1 MPLTKP
7 AADEKQGDFIQRCM
21 SDLATEFSDEKQR
34 TAVCYSR
41 WNESYREPLQAKY
54 AEIIQE
60 AGKRNKVED
69 SKVKAFVAE
78 CGALLADDS
87 PQDGKLA
94 ASMKEVDAILT
105 WLKEQELAKT
115 EDGVKYP
122 KSAFAYAPSDN
133 VSDWKLRLWEDAEKK
148 VTRAQLGRAAAALSP
163 GGFRGQKV
171 AIASADL
178 PAVKRK
184 IRTEYGKLG
193 IEDTEIPKWVQEA
206 NMQRTV
212 IADYIPLTEAT
223 IGSKGNAQIV
233 VIKPGLNTSKER
245 YYPAEILGRDFA
257 VFEGVKMYADHPSE
271 ADEKNRP
278 ERSVRDWVATLKNVH
293 VGAGGAVLGEA
304 VVVEPWMQE
313 RLATLRDKG
322 MLADIGVSI
331 NAIGTAS
338 KGMIEG
344 VKTNVIERIVR
355 ARSVDFVTEAGAGGG
370 VQLYEAES
378 ALDVDLVN
386 LDTLKERR
394 ADLVKLIESEVETK
408 YKAEVKK
415 HMEQDEK
422 VKELETS
429 VTALTTERD
438 ELKGKITLAEK
449 AQRIAE
455 AKSVIDEAISK
466 SELPDAAKKKLAE
479 KFAGVEVTEAIA
491 EAIKAESDYVN
502 ALKETGKVKGM
513 GATKSDPEA
522 DRKALKESFKRL
534 GMDDAQAETAVAGR

>member
-1 MPLTKP
+1 
-7 AADEKQGDFIQRCM
+7 
-21 SDLATEFSDEKQR
+21 
-34 TAVCYSR
+34 
-41 WNESYREPLQAKY
+41 
-54 AEIIQE
+54 
-60 AGKRNKVED
+60 
-69 SKVKAFVAE
+69 
-78 CGALLADDS
+78 
-87 PQDGKLA
+87 
-94 ASMKEVDAILT
+94 
-105 WLKEQELAKT
+105 
-115 EDGVKYP
+115 
-122 KSAFAYAPSDN
+122 
-133 VSDWKLRLWEDAEKK
+133 
-148 VTRAQLGRAAAALSP
+148 
-163 GGFRGQKV
+163 
-171 AIASADL
+171 
-178 PAVKRK
+178 
-184 IRTEYGKLG
+184 
-193 IEDTEIPKWVQEA
+193 
-206 NMQRTV
+206 MQRTV

-233 VIKPGLNTSKER
+233 VIKPGFNTSKER

-271 ADEKNRP
+271 ADEKSRP

-293 VGAGGAVLGEA
+293 VDKTGAVLGEA

-338 KGMIEG
+338 KGTIEG

-355 ARSVDFVTEAGAGGG
+355 SRSVDFVTEAGAGGG
-370 VQLYEAES
+370 VRLYEAES

-408 YKAEVKK
+408 YKVEVKK

-429 VTALTTERD
+429 VTTLTTERD
-438 ELKGKITLAEK
+438 ELKGKITAAEK

-466 SELPDAAKKKLAE
+466 SELPDAAKKRIAE
-479 KFAGVEVTEAIA
+479 KFAGVEVAEAIA
-491 EAIKAESDYVN
+491 EAIKSENDYVN

-534 GMDDAQAETAVAGR
+534 GMSDAQAETAVAGR

>member
-7 AADEKQGDFIQRCM
+7 ASDEKQGDFMQRCM
-21 SDLATEFSDEKQR
+21 SDLATEFPDEKQR

-41 WNESYREPLQAKY
+41 WNESLQAKY
-54 AEIIQE
+54 AGIIQE

-69 SKVKAFVAE
+69 SRVKAFVVE
-78 CGALLADDS
+78 CGALLADAT
-87 PQDGKLA
+87 PQDEQLA
-94 ASMKEVDAILT
+94 ASMQEADAILT
-105 WLKEQELAKT
+105 WLKEQAAFKS
-115 EDGVKYP
+115 EDGVQYP
-122 KSAFAYAPSDN
+122 AEAFAYVTDAEKP
-133 VSDWKLRLWEDAEKK
+133 SDWKLRLWEDAEKK
-148 VTRAQLGRAAAALSP
+148 VTKTQLRYATAYLSE

-184 IRTEYGKLG
+184 IRTEYSKLG

-206 NMQRTV
+206 NMNRTV

-245 YYPAEILGRDFA
+245 YYPAEILGRDFG
-257 VFEGVKMYADHPSE
+257 VFENVKMYADHPSE

-293 VGAGGAVLGEA
+293 VDKAGTVIGEA

-338 KGMIEG
+338 KGTIDG

-370 VQLYEAES
+370 VRLYEAES
-378 ALDVDLVN
+378 TLDVDLVN
-386 LDTLKERR
+386 LDILKERR

-408 YKAEVKK
+408 YKLEVKR

-429 VTALTTERD
+429 NATLTTELS

-466 SELPDAAKKKLAE
+466 SELPEAAKKRIAE
-479 KFAGVEVTEAIA
+479 KFAGVEVAEGIT
-491 EAIKAESDYVN
+491 EAIKAEIDYVS

-513 GATKSDPEA
+513 GATKSDPDA

-534 GMDDAQAETAVAGR
+534 GMDDAQAETAVVGR

>member
-7 AADEKQGDFIQRCM
+7 ASDEKQGDFIQRCM
-21 SDLATEFSDEKQR
+21 SDLATEFLDEKQR
-34 TAVCYSR
+34 TAVCYAR
-41 WNESYREPLQAKY
+41 WNESLRAKY

-69 SKVKAFVAE
+69 SKVKGFVAE
-78 CGALLADDS
+78 CGVLLADDS

-94 ASMKEVDAILT
+94 ASMKEADGILT
-105 WLKEQELAKT
+105 WLKEQAAYKT
-115 EDGVKYP
+115 EDGVQYP
-122 KSAFAYAPSDN
+122 AEAFAHVPDAEKPSE
-133 VSDWKLRLWEDAEKK
+133 WKLRLWEDAEKK

-171 AIASADL
+171 AIVSADL

-184 IRTEYGKLG
+184 IRVEYGKLG

-223 IGSKGNAQIV
+223 VGSKGNAQIV

-293 VGAGGAVLGEA
+293 VGKDGAVLGEA

-338 KGMIEG
+338 KGTIEG

-378 ALDVDLVN
+378 TLDVDLVN

-429 VTALTTERD
+429 VVTLTTERD
-438 ELKGKITLAEK
+438 ELKGKITAAEK

-479 KFAGVEVTEAIA
+479 KFAGVEVAEAIA
-491 EAIKAESDYVN
+491 EAIKSENDYVN

-522 DRKALKESFKRL
+522 DRKALIESFKRL
-534 GMDDAQAETAVAGR
+534 GMSDEQASIAAEGR

>member
-7 AADEKQGDFIQRCM
+7 AVDEKQGDFMQRCM
-21 SDLATEFSDEKQR
+21 SDLATEFPDEKQR
-34 TAVCYSR
+34 TAVCYTR
-41 WNESYREPLQAKY
+41 WNESLRAKY

-60 AGKRNKVED
+60 AGKRNRVED
-69 SKVKAFVAE
+69 SRVKAFVAA
-78 CGALLADDS
+78 CGALLANET
-87 PQDGKLA
+87 PQDDRLV
-94 ASMKEVDAILT
+94 ASMQEADELLM
-105 WLKEQELAKT
+105 WLKEQAAYKT
-115 EDGVKYP
+115 EDGVQYP
-122 KSAFAYAPSDN
+122 AEAFAHVPDAEKP
-133 VSDWKLRLWEDAEKK
+133 SDWKLRLWEDAEKK

-163 GGFRGQKV
+163 GGFRGQRV
-171 AIASADL
+171 TIASADL

-184 IRTEYGKLG
+184 IRVEYGKIG
-193 IEDTEIPKWVQEA
+193 IEDMEIPKWVQEA

-293 VGAGGAVLGEA
+293 VGKDGAVLGEA

-338 KGMIEG
+338 KGTIEG

-370 VQLYEAES
+370 VRLYEAES
-378 ALDVDLVN
+378 TLDVDLVN
-386 LDTLKERR
+386 LDTFKERR
-394 ADLVKLIESEVETK
+394 ADLVKLIESEVEIK
-408 YKAEVKK
+408 YKAEVRK

-429 VTALTTERD
+429 NATLTTELSG
-438 ELKGKITLAEK
+438 LKGKITLAEK
-449 AQRIAE
+449 AQRVAE

-466 SELPDAAKKKLAE
+466 SELPDAAKKRIAE
-479 KFAGVEVTEAIA
+479 KFAGVEKADGITETITAEKEYIA
-491 EAIKAESDYVN
+491 KIT
-502 ALKETGKVKGM
+502 ETGKVKGM

-534 GMDDAQAETAVAGR
+534 GMSDAQAETAVAGR

>member
-7 AADEKQGDFIQRCM
+7 ASDEKQGDFMQRCM
-21 SDLATEFSDEKQR
+21 SDLATEFPDEKQR

-41 WNESYREPLQAKY
+41 WNESLQAKY
-54 AEIIQE
+54 AGIIQE

-69 SKVKAFVAE
+69 SRVKAFVVE
-78 CGALLADDS
+78 CGALLADGT
-87 PQDGKLA
+87 PQDGKIA
-94 ASMKEVDAILT
+94 ASMQEADAILM
-105 WLKEQELAKT
+105 WLKEQAAYKT
-115 EDGVKYP
+115 EDGVRYP
-122 KSAFAYAPSDN
+122 AEAFAYVPDASKP
-133 VSDWKLRLWEDAEKK
+133 SDWKLRLWEDAEKK

-171 AIASADL
+171 AITSADL

-184 IRTEYGKLG
+184 IRTEYSKLG
-193 IEDTEIPKWVQEA
+193 IEDTEIPKWVMEA

-245 YYPAEILGRDFA
+245 YYPAEILGRDFG
-257 VFEGVKMYADHPSE
+257 VFENVKMYADHPSE

-293 VGAGGAVLGEA
+293 VDKAGTVIGEA

-338 KGMIEG
+338 KGTIDG

-370 VQLYEAES
+370 VRLYEAES
-378 ALDVDLVN
+378 TLDVDLVN
-386 LDTLKERR
+386 LDILKERR

-408 YKAEVKK
+408 YKLEVKR

-429 VTALTTERD
+429 NATLTTELS

-466 SELPDAAKKKLAE
+466 SELPEAAKKRIAE
-479 KFAGVEVTEAIA
+479 KFAGVEVAEGIT
-491 EAIKAESDYVN
+491 EAIKAEIDYVN

-522 DRKALKESFKRL
+522 DRKALIESFKRL
-534 GMDDAQAETAVAGR
+534 GMSDAQAETAVAGR